1 MNDFCCNTF
10 EKLIIRFNWMKLA
23 ETGEYIMPYLQVGDI
38 KYRIN
43 NCPSCGKEVRNI
55 QIKEERFNQIIKTQ

>member
-1 MNDFCCNTF
+1 
-10 EKLIIRFNWMKLA
+10 MKIN

-43 NCPSCGKEVRNI
+43 NCPSCGKEVRSI
-55 QIKEERFNQIIKTQ
+55 QIKEERFNQIINNKTK